1 MLKIALC
8 FFLLIGVSA
17 YFLNQSKAIT
27 DTNDTRLAI
36 AETTLPTPQ
45 ELMAQF
51 IKAFP
56 ELKKS
61 DFPPVNTDETVNSW
75 LMQWQSD
82 YDISS
87 KYIARSEY
95 KDWGWHIEKS
105 LNHLLMLNGTKLDV
119 QPRLNVMF
127 SEIEKKEKEGE
138 ELSLEDI
145 YQTYYENVIDVILK
159 ESFDVIAI
167 DNGDSAAFILMK
179 GNNPEAPKLAE
190 LLAKIWTESQVD
202 FYEAK
207 LSSKYKFAL
216 SIDKYH

>member
-8 FFLLIGVSA
+8 FFLLIGISA

-27 DTNDTRLAI
+27 DTNDTRVAI
-36 AETTLPTPQ
+36 AETTLPTSE
-45 ELMAQF
+45 ELMTQF

-56 ELKKS
+56 ELKPS
-61 DFPPVNTDETVNSW
+61 DFPPVNSDESVDSW
-75 LMQWQSD
+75 LMSWQAD

-105 LNHLLMLNGTKLDV
+105 LNHLLIVNGTNLGV
-119 QPRLNVMF
+119 QPRLNIMF
-127 SEIEKKEKEGE
+127 TEIEKKEKEGE
-138 ELSLEDI
+138 ELSLEHI
-145 YQTYYENVIDVILK
+145 YQTYYENVIDVLLK
-159 ESFDVIAI
+159 EKFDVIAI
-167 DNGDSAAFILMK
+167 DNGESAAFILMK
-179 GNNPEAPKLAE
+179 GNNPEAPKLAG

-207 LSSKYKFAL
+207 LSSKYKFAF
-216 SIDKYH
+216 SIGKYH